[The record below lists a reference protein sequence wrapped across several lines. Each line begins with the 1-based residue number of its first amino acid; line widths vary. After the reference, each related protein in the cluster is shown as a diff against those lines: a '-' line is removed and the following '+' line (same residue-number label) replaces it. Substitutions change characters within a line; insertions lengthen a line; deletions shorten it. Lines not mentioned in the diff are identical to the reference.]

1 MNYSEDARYYQFL
14 VESAVE
20 SEKLKG
26 FTTTLFAANE
36 GVDVSKL
43 FAIKEDVGDKIR
55 NIWDKFIAF
64 LNRVWAKFMD
74 YTNRVIQNDKGWLEQ
89 YKDIILNKQ
98 PNDVDIEMRDYPTGI
113 HNMTSMVIP
122 AFAQVQNEVP
132 VDAADISFKQKL
144 IQEYM
149 DGNQDW
155 SSFCVAYFQGGPDKK
170 STNLKQMNMTDLYNY
185 CHDYNK
191 IEDAIKK
198 DKDVI
203 SQTFQNVQN
212 IITKAKNDAQQQP
225 AAAQPAAGNS
235 QPPQNTPPASNPA
248 PTPPAPNPAPAPSGQ
263 QGGKQIWNK
272 DTQKWEPANASYA
285 IDNYI
290 GSYFSEA
297 DDPQNN
303 SRMTVGKPNANAAQ
317 NSTVTNADPTKASNN
332 MKSTQTN
339 APAADGTPAPAANAD
354 GQDLDDLGK
363 KITNYNSAASGVL
376 TAKMTSAHVIYQDY
390 MKILKMHVGQQV
402 GKNGDEKIA
411 NAGSSYQGALKIDN
425 PQGVLDQ
432 ITAIDNEKDANNK
445 SKLTQQLNRQIM
457 ASNPNFQGG
466 IDAIQ
471 KAAQAALPKK

>member
-1 MNYSEDARYYQFL
+1 MKYSEDARYYQFL

-26 FTTTLFAANE
+26 FTTILFAANE

-113 HNMTSMVIP
+113 HNMTSMTIP

-144 IQEYM
+144 IQEYK
-149 DGNQDW
+149 DANQDW
-155 SSFCVAYFQGGPDKK
+155 SAFCVAYFQGGPDKK

-198 DKDVI
+198 DKDVV

-212 IITKAKNDAQQQP
+212 IITKAKNDAQQQQQQ
-225 AAAQPAAGNS
+225 AQQQQQQQAQQQQQQQA
-235 QPPQNTPPASNPA
+235 QQQQQQQAQQQQQQQA
-248 PTPPAPNPAPAPSGQ
+248 QQQQQQ
-263 QGGKQIWNK
+263 QGNPK
-272 DTQKWEPANASYA
+272 PANASYA
-285 IDNYI
+285 IDNYM
-290 GSYFSEA
+290 GTYFSEA
-297 DDPQNN
+297 DDPQNS
-303 SRMTVGKPNANAAQ
+303 SRMTIGKPNANAAQ
-317 NSTVTNADPTKASNN
+317 NNSVTSGDPTKASNN
-332 MKSTQTN
+332 MRSTQSNPPT
-339 APAADGTPAPAANAD
+339 ADGSPAPAANAD

-402 GKNGDEKIA
+402 GKDGNEKIA

-432 ITAIDNEKDANNK
+432 ITAINNEKDANNK
-445 SKLTQQLNRQIM
+445 SKLTQQLNQQIM

>member
-144 IQEYM
+144 IQEYK
-149 DGNQDW
+149 DANQDW
-155 SSFCVAYFQGGPDKK
+155 SAFCVAYFQGGPDKK

-198 DKDVI
+198 DKDVV

-212 IITKAKNDAQQQP
+212 IITKAKNDAQQQQQAP
-225 AAAQPAAGNS
+225 ANPTPPANNQPAQPA
-235 QPPQNTPPASNPA
+235 TPPASNPA
-248 PTPPAPNPAPAPSGQ
+248 PTPPASNPAPANNNNNQ
-263 QGGKQIWNK
+263 QGAPK
-272 DTQKWEPANASYA
+272 PANASYA
-285 IDNYI
+285 IDNYM
-290 GSYFSEA
+290 GTYFSEA
-297 DDPQNN
+297 DDPQNG
-303 SRMTVGKPNANAAQ
+303 SRMTIGKPNANAAQ
-317 NSTVTNADPTKASNN
+317 NSTVTSGDPTKASNN
-332 MKSTQTN
+332 MKSTQSN
-339 APAADGTPAPAANAD
+339 PPAADGTPAPAANAD

-402 GKNGDEKIA
+402 GKDGNEKIA

-432 ITAIDNEKDANNK
+432 ITAINNEKDANNK
-445 SKLTQQLNRQIM
+445 SKLTQQLNQQIM

>member
-1 MNYSEDARYYQFL
+1 MKYSEDARYYQFL

-26 FTTTLFAANE
+26 FTTILFAANE

-113 HNMTSMVIP
+113 HNMTSMTIP

-144 IQEYM
+144 IQEYK
-149 DGNQDW
+149 DANQDW
-155 SSFCVAYFQGGPDKK
+155 SAFCVAYFQGGPDKK

-198 DKDVI
+198 DKDVV

-212 IITKAKNDAQQQP
+212 IITKAKNDAQQQQQQ
-225 AAAQPAAGNS
+225 AQQQQQQQA
-235 QPPQNTPPASNPA
+235 QQQQQ
-248 PTPPAPNPAPAPSGQ
+248 Q
-263 QGGKQIWNK
+263 QGNPK
-272 DTQKWEPANASYA
+272 PANASYA
-285 IDNYI
+285 IDNYM
-290 GSYFSEA
+290 GTYFSEA
-297 DDPQNN
+297 DDPQNS
-303 SRMTVGKPNANAAQ
+303 SRMTIGKPNANAAQ
-317 NSTVTNADPTKASNN
+317 NNSVTSGDPTKASNN
-332 MKSTQTN
+332 MRSTQSNPPT
-339 APAADGTPAPAANAD
+339 ADGSPAPAANAD

-402 GKNGDEKIA
+402 GKDGNEKIA

-432 ITAIDNEKDANNK
+432 ITAINNEKDANNK
-445 SKLTQQLNRQIM
+445 SKLTQQLNQQIM